1 MYPRWI
7 ERRVREELSDTR
19 VVLLAGPRQ
28 AGKTTLAK
36 KVAEEHATFLTLDD
50 RTVLSAAKDDP
61 VGFVR
66 GLDRATI
73 EEIQRAPELMLA
85 IKRSVDEDTRPGRFL
100 LTGSANLM
108 TVPRVADSLAGRMAV
123 VDLLPL
129 SVSEIRRHRS
139 HFLEEA
145 FRGNAPKPNDLV
157 IGGDLV
163 AEVVTGGYPEVRLR
177 STWNRRRD
185 WCLDYVR
192 AIVERDVR
200 DIAQIDKVQQ
210 LPRLLRVLAHHS
222 GQLVNYSGLGAPL
235 GLTHVTTQKYA
246 GLFEQLFLTRL
257 LPPWSNNELKRLIKT
272 PKIHFLDSGLLAA
285 LLDLSPQR
293 LAGDRSAFGALL
305 ETFVLSEVLKI
316 SSWTG
321 QRYSLSHYRDKEQ
334 NEVDIVIEDQD
345 RKTVGLEVKASAT
358 VTAADFSGLRK
369 LAESAGKRFIL
380 GLVLYDGDSVVPFG
394 PNLFASPISAL
405 WN

>member
-1 MYPRWI
+1 
-7 ERRVREELSDTR
+7 
-19 VVLLAGPRQ
+19 
-28 AGKTTLAK
+28 
-36 KVAEEHATFLTLDD
+36 
-50 RTVLSAAKDDP
+50 
-61 VGFVR
+61 
-66 GLDRATI
+66 
-73 EEIQRAPELMLA
+73 
-85 IKRSVDEDTRPGRFL
+85 
-100 LTGSANLM
+100 
-108 TVPRVADSLAGRMAV
+108 
-123 VDLLPL
+123 
-129 SVSEIRRHRS
+129 
-139 HFLEEA
+139 
-145 FRGNAPKPNDLV
+145 LV

-163 AEVVTGGYPEVRLR
+163 TAVVTGGYPEVLLR

-305 ETFVLSEVLKI
+305 ETFVLSEVLKL

-321 QRYSLSHYRDKEQ
+321 QRFSLSHYRDKER

-358 VTAADFSGLRK
+358 VATSDFNGLRK

-394 PNLFASPISAL
+394 PNLFATPISAL